1 MVASKLLT
9 VMTAS
14 EHALGTP
21 GWRAA
26 DWFVLTPRLL
36 DSLSVFLMWS
46 CIVASRVVA
55 SSANSDVAD
64 PLAAFL
70 ALPLLV
76 IIPRQLGVLVWAF
89 ARPPQAILGGLERYI
104 VQWLAGVT
112 LLILG
117 LTILT
122 GIIGVPSAVA
132 TVGVLLVVSGSVFAG
147 GRASDDSGSPTRVSV
162 LRRVTDGLPY
172 IASLVLV
179 AAPVTLIRLT
189 EPYPMQV
196 GWGLFSFN
204 FRVLQF
210 TQTDHIAIAPGL
222 HTPIHASLLGVT
234 SIATGTAV
242 EGLIWA
248 APVLLYAAFAMGV
261 FVLTRRLS
269 GSTLVALG
277 SVWIA
282 VWILSNTTFQHLHA
296 VGMRGVFLALWP
308 WILLVILK
316 CFPASARR
324 PSELAPYLAY
334 PLIAVSVVGLI
345 RWFLPSDVQPWALV
359 SMIPGGVVAL
369 RMLPQETR
377 QAVGLITFVA
387 AGMAFIH
394 IIEGPLYVGLGLL
407 FALALLWT
415 PRSLPSR
422 AAVGIA
428 LLAIAMFIT
437 LQVADLLTFDD
448 SSVISRFLLGDARAD
463 AIPIPFDRKLFLMAL
478 GLTYTFYALIGLSAL
493 RLLIWPNALHG
504 AAVGLVVIALALYF
518 VPESG
523 LHRIM
528 GPVIPLIGLTVVL
541 ELRWFAQRLAGFK
554 WKQAHAI
561 VSGTLVIIALVALT
575 PHLTSSLREQVRLDS
590 VFGLP
595 IPRTEGD
602 FSSVTA
608 GEYEAIA
615 WISENIPSDWV
626 IVSDPMTMF
635 LTQGLTLNPQVA
647 QKRAWVAE
655 SEYTPEDQERL
666 FSVSQLVFGA
676 PSTKA
681 ASEQIALL
689 TGDHPGAVLVISTRT
704 LTWLFDPDNL
714 FVRERPINILLEKEP
729 LASICGYRE
738 FEPCP
743 SRFLESEDFVLVYA
757 KDNVAVLVPTDDVNR
772 LSMPRDT
779 R

>member
-1 MVASKLLT
+1 
-9 VMTAS
+9 MTAP
-14 EHALGTP
+14 EHALSTSR
-21 GWRAA
+21 WHAA

-76 IIPRQLGVLVWAF
+76 IIPRQLGVLVWVF
-89 ARPPQAILGGLERYI
+89 ARQPQAILDGLERYI
-104 VQWLAGVT
+104 IQWLAGVT

-132 TVGVLLVVSGSVFAG
+132 TIGVLLVVSGSVFAG
-147 GRASDDSGSPTRVSV
+147 GQASDDSWSSTRGSV

-234 SIATGTAV
+234 SIATGTAA

-261 FVLTRRLS
+261 FALTRRLS

-308 WILLVILK
+308 WILLVLLK

-324 PSELAPYLAY
+324 PSDLAPYVAF
-334 PLIAVSVVGLI
+334 PLIALSVVGMI
-345 RWFLPSDVQPWALV
+345 RWFLPSDVQPWALL
-359 SMIPGGVVAL
+359 SMIPVGAVAL

-377 QAVGLITFVA
+377 QAVGLLTFVA
-387 AGMAFIH
+387 AGMTFIH

-407 FALALLWT
+407 FASALVWT
-415 PRSLPSR
+415 PRSLSSR

-428 LLAIAMFIT
+428 FLAIAMFIT

-463 AIPIPFDRKLFLMAL
+463 AIPIPFDRKLFLMTL
-478 GLTYTFYALIGLSAL
+478 GLTYTFYALIGLSAF

-504 AAVGLVVIALALYF
+504 AAVGLVAVALALYF

-541 ELRWFAQRLAGFK
+541 ELRWFARRLVGLR
-554 WKQAHAI
+554 WKQEHALL
-561 VSGTLVIIALVALT
+561 SGALVVIALVALT

-595 IPRTEGD
+595 VPRTEGD

-647 QKRAWVAE
+647 LKRAWVAQ
-655 SEYTPEDQERL
+655 SEYTLDDQERL
-666 FSVSQLVFGA
+666 YSVSQLVFGA
-676 PSTKA
+676 PSTMA
-681 ASEQIALL
+681 AREAMASL
-689 TGDHPGAVLVISTRT
+689 TEGHPASLLVISTRT
-704 LTWLFDPDNL
+704 LTWLLNPDSL
-714 FVRERPINILLEKEP
+714 FLRARPVDMLLEKEP
-729 LASICGYRE
+729 LESFCGYRE
-738 FEPCP
+738 LAPCP
-743 SRFLESEDFVLVYA
+743 ARFLDSAEFSLVYSR
-757 KDNVAVLVPTDDVNR
+757 DNVAILVPTDDLTW
-772 LSMPRDT
+772 LSVPSDN
-779 R
+779 